1 MKSTIT
7 VLLLPRGPRDC
18 VESYTGEVR
27 RLARFGERLARFGA
41 EGWRLGMRIGTASLV
56 RAPVEILTEWVAY
69 HLNIGIDRMVIYFDD
84 PEDPA
89 IAALAGQPRVQ
100 AIPCDDNLWRES
112 LRPGVTRLPELV
124 PEKQHAIM
132 WHLMNVMAPADLD
145 WVAHIDSDELIWA
158 PGDVRSALE
167 QELVAG
173 VSHVQMMPMEAVP
186 PRLDSVDPFREFT
199 LFKENRTDRIALAQR
214 LGVRSPFRRGKYFR
228 GHTKGKALVCL
239 DGSVPYIRIHGPP
252 PAMLE
257 AATFTTVV
265 ARDLR
270 VLHYDA
276 GTYTGWL
283 AKWSG
288 REDRADMVGH
298 TTKRRRRQTER
309 FRRESARAQRRGKDR
324 RLRQLFRDEYMLTPR
339 DARILR
345 VLGLA
350 RRVELDN
357 RLFSLPMPESG
368 PMPQ

>member
-1 MKSTIT
+1 
-7 VLLLPRGPRDC
+7 
-18 VESYTGEVR
+18 
-27 RLARFGERLARFGA
+27 
-41 EGWRLGMRIGTASLV
+41 
-56 RAPVEILTEWVAY
+56 
-69 HLNIGIDRMVIYFDD
+69 
-84 PEDPA
+84 
-89 IAALAGQPRVQ
+89 
-100 AIPCDDNLWRES
+100 
-112 LRPGVTRLPELV
+112 
-124 PEKQHAIM
+124 
-132 WHLMNVMAPADLD
+132 
-145 WVAHIDSDELIWA
+145 
-158 PGDVRSALE
+158 
-167 QELVAG
+167 
-173 VSHVQMMPMEAVP
+173 
-186 PRLDSVDPFREFT
+186 
-199 LFKENRTDRIALAQR
+199 
-214 LGVRSPFRRGKYFR
+214 
-228 GHTKGKALVCL
+228 
-239 DGSVPYIRIHGPP
+239 
-252 PAMLE
+252 MLE